1 MQENIEDKISKD
13 VSENVEYIKSL
24 LKDNSDV
31 VYREYYIGKWKSAV
45 IYIDG
50 MADKI
55 LIDDYVL
62 ETLMAKQNEPKD
74 VNEIV
79 ERILTVSEVKD
90 EDKLSKGLK
99 ALLSGDS
106 LLFIDDLEVC
116 YVLGTRAFPARS
128 VSEPSGETAIR
139 GGREGFTEVI
149 RFNTALIRR
158 KVRDTRLRIKYVSLG
173 TRSKTDVTI
182 IYIDDIVN
190 KDALEELES
199 RIDKINI
206 DAILDSGYVEQLV
219 EDKKWSLFPQI
230 QSTERPDVT
239 AAALYEGRIAIL
251 VDNSPFALIVP
262 ATLPNFFQAPD
273 DYYQRWIH
281 GTVVRFIRLL
291 AIFSA
296 LVMPALYVAI
306 TSFHPSIIPSKLA
319 YSIAA
324 SREGVPFPAFIEAII
339 MEFFLALLVE
349 AVTRLPKPIGSTIGI
364 VGGVVI
370 GQAAVS
376 AGIISPIMLIIVS
389 LTAVSSF
396 ITVNYEIAEAFRII
410 RFLLIIASAVLGLY
424 GIVIGL
430 IIVLIHLIKLQSFG
444 VPYLAPIVNPDI
456 HDFKDVYVRMPLKY
470 MIRRPS
476 YMNTGDKIRQKN
488 QN

>member
-1 MQENIEDKISKD
+1 MQEKIEDKISKS

-31 VYREYYIGKWKSAV
+31 VYREYYIGRWKSAV

-55 LIDDYVL
+55 LLDDYVL
-62 ETLMAKQNEPKD
+62 ETVMAKQNQPDD
-74 VNEIV
+74 VSEIIK
-79 ERILTVSEVKD
+79 RILTVSEIREEK
-90 EDKLSKGLK
+90 KLSAGIK

-106 LLFIDDLEVC
+106 LMFIDELEVC
-116 YVLGTRAFPARS
+116 YVIGTRDFPARS

-139 GGREGFTEVI
+139 GAREGFTEVI

-158 KVRDTRLRIKYVSLG
+158 KIRDTRLRLKYVTIG
-173 TRSKTDVTI
+173 TRSKTDVVI
-182 IYIDDIVN
+182 AYIEDIVN
-190 KDALEELES
+190 KDALAELEN

-206 DAILDSGYVEQLV
+206 DAILDSGYVEQLI
-219 EDKKWSLFPQI
+219 EDKKWSPFPQI

-239 AAALYEGRIAIL
+239 AAAIYEGRIAIL
-251 VDNSPFALIVP
+251 VDNSPFAIIVP

-273 DYYQRWIH
+273 DYYQRWMH
-281 GTVVRFIRLL
+281 GTVIRFIRLL
-291 AIFSA
+291 AILAS
-296 LVMPALYVAI
+296 LTMPALYVAV

-339 MEFFLALLVE
+339 MEFFLALLLE

-389 LTAVSSF
+389 LTAISSF
-396 ITVNYEIAEAFRII
+396 ITLNYEITEAFRII

-444 VPYLAPIVNPDI
+444 VPYLSPIVNPDI
-456 HDFKDVYVRMPLKY
+456 HDFKDVYVRLPLKY
-470 MIRRPS
+470 MIRRPE

-488 QN
+488 QD

>member
-74 VNEIV
+74 VNEVV

-158 KVRDTRLRIKYVSLG
+158 KVRDTRLRIKYISLG

-273 DYYQRWIH
+273 DYYQRWLH

-339 MEFFLALLVE
+339 MEFFLALLIE

>member
-339 MEFFLALLVE
+339 MEFFLALLIE